1 MTNNT
6 IKEKMQLNI
15 EFADNGIILRS
26 PECKDDVSLAL
37 AKELA
42 PNGYQINIDHS
53 DEYKAIGKKIYD
65 WLNGDVA
72 TKWRGLWSITGAK
85 LDITATLNGHDP
97 YEIKR

>member
-1 MTNNT
+1 MANNT

-37 AKELA
+37 AKDLG
-42 PNGYQINIDHS
+42 PNGCQINIDHS

-65 WLNGDVA
+65 WLSGRMADYS
-72 TKWRGLWSITGAK
+72 GYLDYYGAK
-85 LDITATLNGHDP
+85 LDITATLNV
-97 YEIKR
+97 RFR

>member
-1 MTNNT
+1 MANNT

-37 AKELA
+37 AKELG

-53 DEYKAIGKKIYD
+53 DEYKAIGKKVYD
-65 WLNGDVA
+65 WLMDVVVEDHA
-72 TKWRGLWSITGAK
+72 HELICTGAE
-85 LDITATLNGHDP
+85 LDITATLTGR
-97 YEIKR
+97 EREC

>member
-1 MTNNT
+1 MANNT
-6 IKEKMQLNI
+6 IKEKMRLDI

-65 WLNGDVA
+65 WLSGEMADY
-72 TKWRGLWSITGAK
+72 TGHLDYYGAK
-85 LDITATLNGHDP
+85 LDITATLNV
-97 YEIKR
+97 RFR

>member
-37 AKELA
+37 AKEL
-42 PNGYQINIDHS
+42 D
-53 DEYKAIGKKIYD
+53 KAIGKKIYD